1 MFSLFNSHFG
11 INFNYLTISP
21 FKIFLHLL
29 MNKALRATLDCFIVL
44 ALATQHWLCSSSK
57 PQVLCNLTN
66 DAKQE
71 CF

>member
-1 MFSLFNSHFG
+1 
-11 INFNYLTISP
+11 
-21 FKIFLHLL
+21 
-29 MNKALRATLDCFIVL
+29 MNKALRATLDCFTVL

-71 CF
+71 CFWIVFLDTSVGSTL